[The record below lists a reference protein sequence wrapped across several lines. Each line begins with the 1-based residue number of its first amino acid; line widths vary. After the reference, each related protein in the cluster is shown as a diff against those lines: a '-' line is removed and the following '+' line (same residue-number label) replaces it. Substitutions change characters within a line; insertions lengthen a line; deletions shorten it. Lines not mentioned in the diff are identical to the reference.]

1 MKIMRCNKILN
12 NLSKFQLLPVPLWPV
27 ESLNNVNSMHKVISL
42 CPDFSKA
49 MWEKAQLNCIEFSK
63 GYKKHSTEPKT
74 SNRNK
79 LRKERDSK
87 NSRTIKKKIPDRRKS
102 KKLPKEAHPIEYGRK
117 RFVIID
123 GCNVGYAH
131 HRVNGNGRAN
141 CSAPGIALALEH
153 FRQRGNLSKA
163 VVPDFRVNPGKTTD
177 YTVMQ
182 RLKNNNNLLLT
193 PTKDIPG
200 LRCMSYDDRVMLQI
214 AHDYNAAVVTNDRF
228 RDLKGESL
236 DFQRVIES
244 RVLPFNWE
252 GNQFQLVQYPYGTN
266 GLSAD
271 EILNGG

>member
-1 MKIMRCNKILN
+1 MCCNKILN
-12 NLSKFQLLPVPLWPV
+12 NLPKLQLMPVPLWRV
-27 ESLNNVNSMHKVISL
+27 ESVINVNSMHKVIPL

-49 MWEKAQLNCIEFSK
+49 MWEKAQQNCIEF
-63 GYKKHSTEPKT
+63 KKDYQNRSTEPKS

-79 LRKERDSK
+79 LRKERESK
-87 NSRTIKKKIPDRRKS
+87 NSRTIKKKIPDRHKS
-102 KKLPKEAHPIEYGRK
+102 KKPSKEAHPVQYGRK

-131 HRVNGNGRAN
+131 HRDNGNARAA
-141 CSAPGIALALEH
+141 CSAPGIALALEY

-182 RLKNNNNLLLT
+182 RLQNNNKLLLT

-200 LRCMSYDDRVMLQI
+200 LKCMSYDDRVMLQI

-252 GNQFQLVQYPYGTN
+252 GHQFQLIQFPYGTN

-271 EILNGG
+271 QILDGG